1 MNRVEQSDLT
11 YQRLFGKNP
20 VEAPLQASNPELQTI
35 LNRLIFGEVFVA
47 GSLPDTTRE
56 LITVVTLTVLQTMDP
71 LRAHVGAALHVGVS
85 PVQVQEAIYQC
96 APYIGFPKTI
106 EALQVMNQEMAEH
119 GIALPLPLQGRTT
132 EQDRLEKGM
141 AVQKQIFGKTID
153 QMRAQAPA
161 EEAHIQDYLSAFC
174 FGDFYTRDGLSLQM
188 RELLTLCMLVAL
200 GGCEN
205 QIKAHLRGNLQ
216 VGNDVSTMLDALTQ
230 CLPYVGFP
238 RTLNALACLHEAK
251 EK

>member
-1 MNRVEQSDLT
+1 
-11 YQRLFGKNP
+11 
-20 VEAPLQASNPELQTI
+20 
-35 LNRLIFGEVFVA
+35 
-47 GSLPDTTRE
+47 
-56 LITVVTLTVLQTMDP
+56 
-71 LRAHVGAALHVGVS
+71 
-85 PVQVQEAIYQC
+85 
-96 APYIGFPKTI
+96 
-106 EALQVMNQEMAEH
+106 
-119 GIALPLPLQGRTT
+119 
-132 EQDRLEKGM
+132 
-141 AVQKQIFGKTID
+141 
-153 QMRAQAPA
+153 MRAQAPA

-238 RTLNALACLHEAK
+238 RTLNALTCLHEVTGQ
-251 EK
+251 